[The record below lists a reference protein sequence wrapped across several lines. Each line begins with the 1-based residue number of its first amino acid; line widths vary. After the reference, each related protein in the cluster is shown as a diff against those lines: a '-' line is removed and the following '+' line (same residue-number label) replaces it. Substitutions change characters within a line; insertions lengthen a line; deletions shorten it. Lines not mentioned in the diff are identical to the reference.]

1 MAMLPDLPGPTPTE
15 PDPAGAAGALDGLL
29 AGRNRDVGNLL
40 LADRAVF
47 YLQILHRILLFRRDH
62 ELEPLHDDI
71 YDAVRQD
78 QQDLGL
84 ENYSPDLFRQDM
96 TQLVEWQLLAE
107 RMEMERLRGYRD
119 SRRRKFRYSLAG
131 DTRAFLEWLEERALA
146 DQDMGEEDT
155 RDVLE
160 ELCGTLAELQRLLN
174 KQGRESAEED
184 DPRRVLYQLLRLDEL
199 TQQANTRLADFNAR
213 LLSFAIGGYDPG
225 DARHVLAALDEFV
238 NRFLRRIAELRG
250 RIVEGI
256 DVLLLERN
264 QTKLQRCA
272 EEMEDQRRRS
282 PRVLRSN
289 RDYQSQ
295 LGIPASLALFY
306 ADGGRLDRT
315 CHRIAESA
323 MQVWRKLHAH
333 LRELERRNHRV
344 EDLRDRIA
352 DIAQLPEDAMP
363 RDFLRRFIA
372 SAGMVC
378 DPNEWDDGV
387 LATPPQPRRDTLRN
401 AKRDIPPIRRKRH
414 GNRPVASLDEQRLHE
429 LRDFF
434 LQALGT
440 IDEAGLA
447 VSEGTYERDEAA
459 ERIIELAKAGLL
471 GRGRRLGRVGCRL
484 EPMPER
490 VADLRFA
497 EARLRFQDM
506 LLQRRE
512 Q

>member
-1 MAMLPDLPGPTPTE
+1 MASDLPSRSPA
-15 PDPAGAAGALDGLL
+15 DPSPEAADAHADGFLAL
-29 AGRNRDVGNLL
+29 RNRNLGYLL

-62 ELEPLHDDI
+62 ELEPLHEDV

-84 ENYSPDLFRQDM
+84 EDYSPDLFRQD
-96 TQLVEWQLLAE
+96 TAQLVEWQLLAQ

-119 SRRRKFRYSLAG
+119 SRRRKFRYSLA
-131 DTRAFLEWLEERALA
+131 DDARAFLEWLEERALA
-146 DQDMGEEDT
+146 DRETGDEDT

-160 ELCGTLAELQRLLN
+160 ELCGALAELQRLLN
-174 KQGRESAEED
+174 KQGRANAEED
-184 DPRRVLYQLLRLDEL
+184 DPRRVLYQLLRLEEL
-199 TQQANTRLADFNAR
+199 TQQANARLADFNAR
-213 LLSFAIGGYDPG
+213 LLAFAIGGYDPT

-238 NRFLRRIAELRG
+238 NRFLRRIADLRG

-256 DVLLLERN
+256 DVLLLDRN
-264 QTKLQRCA
+264 RDKLQRCA
-272 EEMEDQRRRS
+272 EEMESQRRRA
-282 PRVLRSN
+282 PRMLRGS

-295 LGIPASLALFY
+295 LRIPSSLALFY
-306 ADGGRLDRT
+306 ADGGKLDRT

-352 DIAQLPEDAMP
+352 DIARLPEDAVP
-363 RDFLRRFIA
+363 RDFLRRFVS

-387 LATPPQPRRDTLRN
+387 LATPPQPRSDSRR
-401 AKRDIPPIRRKRH
+401 AAERDIPAIRRKRH

-434 LQALGT
+434 LAALGT
-440 IDEAGLA
+440 IDEVGVA
-447 VSEGTYERDEAA
+447 VSRGIYERDEDA

-471 GRGRRLGRVGCRL
+471 GCGQRLGRVGCRL
-484 EPMPER
+484 EPMPDQP
-490 VADLRFA
+490 VNLRFA
-497 EARLRFQDM
+497 EARLCFHDM
-506 LLQRRE
+506 LLQRRGR
-512 Q
+512 